1 MRGAK
6 ENKQTKNKPTND
18 GNLFI
23 WDHIFKYHHY
33 VFLLCSALLGFQLK
47 MFLFTLVSGT
57 LSLKADLCYKMLTEG
72 LVWGPWIFGPKK
84 YSAQIWH
91 VFLVI
96 TTVTQKKAYTESYHE
111 TNFRHICKKNDW
123 RFDFSTE
130 VTGEEYRARRQER
143 HTVYTGVLYLSRIII
158 FFSLF
163 PIR

>member
-57 LSLKADLCYKMLTEG
+57 LSLKADLRYKMLTEG
-72 LVWGPWIFGPKK
+72 LVWGP
-84 YSAQIWH
+84 
-91 VFLVI
+91 
-96 TTVTQKKAYTESYHE
+96 
-111 TNFRHICKKNDW
+111 
-123 RFDFSTE
+123 
-130 VTGEEYRARRQER
+130 
-143 HTVYTGVLYLSRIII
+143 
-158 FFSLF
+158 
-163 PIR
+163 